1 LQTVLH
7 EQAENYDEDFSDNA
21 DALQLPHQP
30 AVAVAVA
37 VAAAVKV
44 QQPPV
49 HTQANDQIDDAAR
62 RDILGLSD
70 NDVHNE
76 EEVLDESLEDFR

>member
-7 EQAENYDEDFSDNA
+7 EQADNYDEDFSDNA

-30 AVAVAVA
+30 AVAVA

-70 NDVHNE
+70 NDVHDE